1 MKTTLLRSTT
11 SLQSDDRLVE
21 MVRAGVEPAFNTIVE
36 RYRSPLLRYASRV
49 VDADRAED
57 VVQEALVKAHS
68 SLLQDDREIQLKPWL
83 YRITHNLAL
92 DAVRQK
98 SWNYDQLDDNY
109 DGVRQPPDYLEQKER
124 LRSII
129 EHMDTL
135 PERQKRA
142 LILQAFEGRSSEEI
156 ARELDDGVPEA
167 RQLVHRARVRM
178 RNAFGALIPIPVLLW
193 LNKSTASAATTS
205 ASGSKMLLG
214 GALRTGVA
222 KFATTGAIAVMIGAG
237 AGIAV
242 GETAIKNGAAEP
254 VADVSP
260 VGGAKAST
268 SSDSSSHARKRS
280 GSRADG
286 SGSTAAV
293 PGDAGSSNGTGA
305 GGGNDSGSS
314 PSADHNSAPGASD
327 SESGDSPS
335 APAQQPSGSSSSGSG
350 AGSTGSGAG
359 STGSGGGSTG
369 DGSTGGGSTGG
380 GSTGGGSTGGGSD
393 QTCIGPVAQLPPIC
407 LPNLQSGSGSGS
419 SLPSLP

>member
-1 MKTTLLRSTT
+1 
-11 SLQSDDRLVE
+11 
-21 MVRAGVEPAFNTIVE
+21 MVRAGVEPAFNTIVQ
-36 RYRSPLLRYASRV
+36 RYRPALHRYASRM

-57 VVQEALVKAHS
+57 VVQEALVKAHG

-124 LRSII
+124 LRAVM

-135 PERQKRA
+135 PERQRRA

-156 ARELDDGVPEA
+156 AHELDDGVPEA

-193 LNKSTASAATTS
+193 LNKSSASAATAS

-222 KFATTGAIAVMIGAG
+222 KFATTAAMAVVVGAG

-242 GETAIKNGAAEP
+242 GETAIKNGVAEP

-260 VGGAKAST
+260 VGGAGGSAS
-268 SSDSSSHARKRS
+268 
-280 GSRADG
+280 
-286 SGSTAAV
+286 
-293 PGDAGSSNGTGA
+293 GDATTG
-305 GGGNDSGSS
+305 GKKT
-314 PSADHNSAPGASD
+314 
-327 SESGDSPS
+327 
-335 APAQQPSGSSSSGSG
+335 SGSSSVGSGSHGPAAEVPGSSGSSDGSG
-350 AGSTGSGAG
+350 AGTGGDGGRAPDKSTTGGGAG
-359 STGSGGGSTG
+359 ESDSDDSTSSPSQPSGGGSSGSGGGSTG
-369 DGSTGGGSTGG
+369 SGSGDSSSGGGSTGSGSGDSSSGGGSSGGGSTGG
-380 GSTGGGSTGGGSD
+380 GGSTDPGSD

-407 LPNLQSGSGSGS
+407 LPNLPGGGGSGGG
-419 SLPSLP
+419 LPSLP